1 MSWVWLN
8 IPLGVLVVLAIAG
21 IPMWL
26 VIKHPDARPELA
38 IAVHPDLAATAR
50 PDLAAAARPS
60 RDRAHA
66 RRPGA
71 RTPLRAGTR

>member
-26 VIKHPDARPELA
+26 VIKHPDARPEQASAVRPELA
-38 IAVHPDLAATAR
+38 GAALA
-50 PDLAAAARPS
+50 S

-66 RRPGA
+66 RISEA
-71 RTPLRAGTR
+71 RTPLRAGAR

>member
-26 VIKHPDARPELA
+26 VIKHPDARPALTS
-38 IAVHPDLAATAR
+38 AVRGHQQLAA
-50 PDLAAAARPS
+50 S
-60 RDRAHA
+60 RV
-66 RRPGA
+66 
-71 RTPLRAGTR
+71 

>member
-1 MSWVWLN
+1 MSWIWLN

-26 VIKHPDARPELA
+26 VVKHPD
-38 IAVHPDLAATAR
+38 AR
-50 PDLAAAARPS
+50 PDLAAAARPDLAAAALPS

-66 RRPGA
+66 RTPAA
-71 RTPLRAGTR
+71 RIPLRAGTR